1 MSNVQILSHI
11 NSLWCFYIG
20 SCQVTFLVS
29 SSKSSHL
36 QTSFSARNSCLVA
49 VDDVNEGRLQAGT
62 TDKET
67 VNVGLLSKLL
77 AVLLGDTA
85 TVQDAGLLGSLGGDL
100 LLQPLTEGGVD
111 FLCLL
116 GGRDLAGTD
125 GPGCMSVIG
134 RMLKDGGRDSP
145 DGLVGND
152 NLAPVLDLV
161 GNSLKL
167 LGNDL
172 DGVTRLALLQSLT
185 AAQNDTE
192 ATVYRRLCLARSEVV
207 ALLEDLA
214 ALRVAD
220 EGPGDAAVLQLV
232 GRDLTGESTVGL
244 VEDVLC
250 GDFET
255 LAEVLACKEEVEGW
269 WCDDDLYA
277 ELANCFCGGLTED
290 FRSPDT
296 FQKGQIGHTD
306 ILVELGLVEVVDDIG
321 DRLDRTVPLELL
333 APSAVLQVLTA

>member
-1 MSNVQILSHI
+1 MRPP
-11 NSLWCFYIG
+11 
-20 SCQVTFLVS
+20 S
-29 SSKSSHL
+29 S
-36 QTSFSARNSCLVA
+36 
-49 VDDVNEGRLQAGT
+49 
-62 TDKET
+62 
-67 VNVGLLSKLL
+67 
-77 AVLLGDTA
+77 A
-85 TVQDAGLLGSLGGDL
+85 TH
-100 LLQPLTEGGVD
+100 
-111 FLCLL
+111 
-116 GGRDLAGTD
+116 GGRRGLPVLARWSRPCRYRWPWLHVSNRLHVG
-125 GPGCMSVIG
+125 
-134 RMLKDGGRDSP
+134 DGGRDSP

-152 NLAPVLDLV
+152 NFAPVLNLV

-192 ATVYRRLCLARSEVV
+192 ATIYRRLCLARSEVV

-277 ELANCFCGGLTED
+277 ELAICFCGGLTED

-296 FQKGQIGHTD
+296 FQKRQIGHTD
-306 ILVELGLVEVVDDIG
+306 VLVELGLVEIFDDVG
-321 DRLDRTVPLELL
+321 DRLDRTVPLEWL
-333 APSAVLQVLTA
+333 APSAVLQVLTAWVVTYILKFPPTKN